1 VNASWHVFVLYD
13 KTNQSNRVKFSKLRC
28 KFYALQIFKHKML
41 KINVKTQKITAD
53 LRGYKADS
61 SPKKRKENKAEKGKG
76 RSLSQCPAKTP
87 KVLDT

>member
-1 VNASWHVFVLYD
+1 
-13 KTNQSNRVKFSKLRC
+13 
-28 KFYALQIFKHKML
+28 ML